1 MLRSVH
7 SNRATHFICLMA
19 FITLAIP
26 HFQAHAQ
33 DAPPRDEVIAHRPEL
48 RISAYLTAST
58 VKRVAAERNFRRD
71 AVRRAFRFGVTK
83 VFIEVSR
90 GGTVLTEDELTRVRD
105 HFESEGIATAAGI
118 ATVPGGDVGV
128 RQEGGLGWFNWQ
140 NPKTRADLEPIVR
153 MAARVFDEFV
163 IDDFLCTGDVS
174 EESVSARGDRSW
186 GEYRRALMTDIA
198 STLFIGPAR
207 EENPD
212 ITMIIKYPQWYDL
225 FHRFG
230 YDVPAESSLFDK
242 VWVGTESRGFETQ
255 RFGFMPPYEGF
266 VNYRWIADVSGPR
279 TQGAWFD
286 HGDCDADDF
295 VDQAYQTVLAGAPE
309 ITLFNFNN
317 LMEGHPGHLAFRE
330 QYNRLADLARVV
342 KDHPV
347 TGVAAYKPP
356 NSEAGLDINI
366 IDHIGMLGVPIVPV
380 STYPVDARVVFLPT
394 QAAADPNVA
403 DLING
408 SLENGARIIMTRGF
422 LSTMASRD
430 RTPATSASEADLS
443 KAEAIIFNGE
453 RIPVDPPLNLA
464 KGPDSAAAV
473 SLLTAFDGRD
483 AVPFLTRATVGKGTV
498 HVLNTYTYTQ
508 EDFDAVGEV
517 LLAPQPLGLMNVPPE
532 WAGTIRR
539 AFIEPFGYEFT
550 APARVTFQPLGET
563 GCFIQN
569 YRNEPAQFELVLPKA
584 LDGTVINGLTGKPI
598 PTNGRTIRGT
608 LAARDRIWVY
618 AI

>member
-1 MLRSVH
+1 MLGIPSVVWINVKRC
-7 SNRATHFICLMA
+7 SLMLVVGVVVLQTA
-19 FITLAIP
+19 LA
-26 HFQAHAQ
+26 QE
-33 DAPPRDEVIAHRPEL
+33 APVRDEVIAHRSEL
-48 RISAYLTAST
+48 RMSAYLTAGT
-58 VKRVAAERNFRRD
+58 VKRVATERNFRRD

-83 VFIEVSR
+83 VFLEVYR
-90 GGTVLTEDELTRVRD
+90 GGTVLTEDELIRARD

-128 RQEGGLGWFNWQ
+128 RQEGPLGWFNWQ
-140 NPKTRADLEPIVR
+140 NPKTAEDLEPIVR

-163 IDDFLCTGDVS
+163 LDDFFCTGDVS
-174 EESVSARGDRSW
+174 AESLEARGGRSW
-186 GEYRRALMTDIA
+186 SEYRRALMTELA
-198 STLFIGPAR
+198 TSLFIDPAR

-230 YDVPAESSLFDK
+230 YDVAAESPLFDK
-242 VWVGTESRGFETQ
+242 VWVGTESRGFYTQ

-266 VNYRWIADVSGPR
+266 VNYRWIADVSGPH

-286 HGDCDADDF
+286 HGDCDANDF

-330 QYNRLADLARVV
+330 QYNHMADLAGVV
-342 KDHPV
+342 KEHPV

-380 STYPVDARVVFLPT
+380 ATYPADALVVFLPT
-394 QAAADPNVA
+394 QAAADPGIA
-403 DLING
+403 DLVDG
-408 SLENGARIIMTRGF
+408 SLRNGARVIMTRGF
-422 LSTMASRD
+422 LSAMANR
-430 RTPATSASEADLS
+430 RTPVLSEADADLA
-443 KAEAIIFNGE
+443 KAAKIGFNGD
-453 RIPVDPPLNLA
+453 RTAIDPPLNVA
-464 KGPDSAAAV
+464 KGPDSGAAIA
-473 SLLTAFDGRD
+473 LLTAYDGGE
-483 AVPFLTRATVGKGTV
+483 AVPFLTRAAVGKGTV

-517 LLAPQPLGLMNVPPE
+517 LLAPQPLGLMNVPDE

-550 APARVTFQPLGET
+550 APARVTFQPLGDT
-563 GCFIQN
+563 GCFIDN
-569 YRNEPAQFELVLPKA
+569 FRDEPATFELVLPRV
-584 LDGTVINGLTGKPI
+584 LEGTVIDGLTGRPI
-598 PTNGRTIRGT
+598 PTNGRIIRGT
-608 LAARDRIWVY
+608 LAARGRIWVY
-618 AI
+618 GIR